1 MRKILL
7 IIQCMPTAAQMWRRS
22 VHNIKFMKFNI
33 QFNENI
39 FVFAQKWIRNNI
51 EKLRKEM
58 KRKKSQLTNWLVA
71 MLYVWR

>member
-33 QFNENI
+33 QFNENMYI
-39 FVFAQKWIRNNI
+39 CFRTKINTKQYR
-51 EKLRKEM
+51 LM
-58 KRKKSQLTNWLVA
+58 KKGNDKKKITTD
-71 MLYVWR
+71 